1 MVYLAFIDR
10 EIKFKL
16 SDAIRAGNRIKI
28 GFIQDHM
35 FVEIFA
41 FSDVA
46 EKIVRK
52 IKEIM
57 MDKNSFEEIHRDIN
71 KFNLYKHYAYEKFL
85 AFAPISKKARFL
97 FYFGLNENIYNKTYD
112 FHLED
117 IEKCYDVFKEINKLM
132 TNFLIDGQIYGY
144 YDKNQSEIIAN
155 LFSDRK
161 NDETDFSSVLDIAGL
176 SNKNLNSSVFRKWIR
191 KKNLKEI
198 KSIKKQIKIIDNKT
212 KNRFIYIYWDNYN
225 LTNRAKSFIFKE
237 IINRHMQP
245 SNEYKL
251 KFNLDFFNYNNIYM
265 VFNLYYNNSENI
277 PKNNTEII
285 IKELKKIIEKTFNA
299 DKNKK
304 YYEEEIDSIGNRLYY
319 LIKNMIEMQYLKAG
333 NMVSSAIN
341 HLFSELY
348 DANNFKI
355 FEEESKKLK
364 ENNYTLIL
372 NFSSTISDQYFI
384 DIY

>member
-1 MVYLAFIDR
+1 
-10 EIKFKL
+10 
-16 SDAIRAGNRIKI
+16 
-28 GFIQDHM
+28 
-35 FVEIFA
+35 
-41 FSDVA
+41 
-46 EKIVRK
+46 
-52 IKEIM
+52 
-57 MDKNSFEEIHRDIN
+57 
-71 KFNLYKHYAYEKFL
+71 
-85 AFAPISKKARFL
+85 
-97 FYFGLNENIYNKTYD
+97 
-112 FHLED
+112 
-117 IEKCYDVFKEINKLM
+117 
-132 TNFLIDGQIYGY
+132 
-144 YDKNQSEIIAN
+144 
-155 LFSDRK
+155 
-161 NDETDFSSVLDIAGL
+161 
-176 SNKNLNSSVFRKWIR
+176 
-191 KKNLKEI
+191 
-198 KSIKKQIKIIDNKT
+198 
-212 KNRFIYIYWDNYN
+212 
-225 LTNRAKSFIFKE
+225 
-237 IINRHMQP
+237 MQP

-285 IKELKKIIEKTFNA
+285 IKELKQIIEKTFND